1 MDSQV
6 RPISIIDALEQF
18 EQWLAN
24 YRDLSPHTVRAYVTD
39 VRALAKD
46 IGEWSPVADIE
57 PETVVTFL
65 EAQRRE
71 HDDVLRRERELV
83 AGHGDLRFAGLL
95 AVSADSPER
104 LDDACGAIE
113 TAATQ
118 ALVDVRRLVGEQ
130 AEAFT
135 AAALPLARGLR

>member
-1 MDSQV
+1 VQRDKV
-6 RPISIIDALEQF
+6 EHLVDAAQRQRLGQ
-18 EQWLAN
+18 
-24 YRDLSPHTVRAYVTD
+24 
-39 VRALAKD
+39 
-46 IGEWSPVADIE
+46 IE
-57 PETVVTFL
+57 S
-65 EAQRRE
+65 EAQCRE

-83 AGHGDLRFAGLL
+83 AGLL

-118 ALVDVRRLVGEQ
+118 ALIDVRCLVAEQ

-135 AAALPLARGLR
+135 AAALPPVRGLR